1 MSTTKK
7 TLLDKFEKIQAEEK
21 DDNTLLRRFAEIFE
35 KECPADI
42 PGSEAVEL
50 AAKRFSLEEIPEI
63 LSEVIL
69 TVTANCSRDD
79 FHNWDYVH
87 LEYIIDLSNKYD
99 FKIPKNFLNGLPEQL
114 ILTVQSDHLESPPCE
129 DEE

>member
-7 TLLDKFEKIQAEEK
+7 TLMDKFEKIQAEET
-21 DDNTLLRRFAEIFE
+21 DENSLLRRFAEIFE
-35 KECPADI
+35 KECPAQI
-42 PGSEAVEL
+42 PGSEAVDL
-50 AAKRFSLEEIPEI
+50 AAKQFSAEEIPEV

-79 FHNWDYVH
+79 FHNWDYDH

-99 FKIPKNFLNGLPEQL
+99 FNIPKNFLNGLPEQL
-114 ILTVQSDHLESPPCE
+114 ILLVQSEHIESPPCE